1 MTRVSRST
9 GTLSSQIDG
18 GLGFLSWQF
27 HQVSNKIESKWR
39 LIQAKGATKQFTC
52 PICLFEGRFVTDRT
66 PFAQRYA
73 ALCPQCQSAERHRL
87 QFLAMQEMR
96 KSNDFAKLSLLH
108 IAPEKALGPLFRSWF
123 GTYTTADINP
133 DGVDLVV
140 DLTEAD
146 LPDRSFDVVYASH
159 VLEEIPADH
168 AALKEIARILKPGG
182 FAVLPVP
189 LVGEVTVEYPAP
201 VATEYG
207 FIRAPGYD
215 YYERYLTYFSSVT
228 TFSSEDFD
236 ERYQPYVY
244 EDRSRYP
251 TKASPY
257 RVSSRGARHRD
268 VVPFAFV

>member
-1 MTRVSRST
+1 MGGQVMRVSKPH

-39 LIQAKGATKQFTC
+39 LIQAKGATRQFTC
-52 PICLFEGRFVTDRT
+52 PVCLFEGRFVTDRT

-73 ALCPQCQSAERHRL
+73 ALCPRCQSAERHRL
-87 QFLAMQEMR
+87 QFLSMQEMR
-96 KSNDFAKLSLLH
+96 KSNDFTKLSLLH

-146 LPDRSFDVVYASH
+146 LPDQSFDVVYASH

-182 FAVLPVP
+182 FAVLRDMTTTNGTWRTF
-189 LVGEVTVEYPAP
+189 LESQHSHQRTSTSDTNRTCMRIGVGIRQRPDRIGSRREGRG
-201 VATEYG
+201 TE
-207 FIRAPGYD
+207 
-215 YYERYLTYFSSVT
+215 T
-228 TFSSEDFD
+228 
-236 ERYQPYVY
+236 
-244 EDRSRYP
+244 
-251 TKASPY
+251 
-257 RVSSRGARHRD
+257 
-268 VVPFAFV
+268 